1 MKSPNQF
8 ETRKRSQDIKAM
20 LDKQLER
27 KKTSKFVSPVLSVGQ
42 PPKPAFEFVK
52 DRQSVETDLR
62 VKELI

>member
-1 MKSPNQF
+1 
-8 ETRKRSQDIKAM
+8 M

-42 PPKPAFEFVK
+42 PPKPTFEFVK